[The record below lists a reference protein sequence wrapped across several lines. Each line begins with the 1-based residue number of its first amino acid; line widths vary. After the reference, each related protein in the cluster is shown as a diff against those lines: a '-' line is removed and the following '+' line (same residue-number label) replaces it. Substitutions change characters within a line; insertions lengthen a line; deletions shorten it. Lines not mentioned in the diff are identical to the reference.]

1 MRAPPSSY
9 EMLVSFADGELDSN
23 DRELL
28 LSLLD
33 LDSDLNR
40 EVWELRKLK
49 EMVDISYQE
58 LPQPPPAR
66 AHRHKQ
72 SIRHPWPWQLATLL
86 LVTALGVAL
95 YLLIN
100 ATGMTPALTIS
111 EFRYIT
117 P

>member
-9 EMLVSFADGELDSN
+9 EMLVSYADGELDSN

-58 LPQPPPAR
+58 LPAPLPEPVHRAR
-66 AHRHKQ
+66 QYVNR
-72 SIRHPWPWQLATLL
+72 PWPWQLATLL

-95 YLLIN
+95 YLLAN
-100 ATGMTPALTIS
+100 DAGVVGALTIS